1 VSRVRACILIVA
13 AIAVAVVVGTPTTA
27 RSARSHALGPNDRAF
42 LEDLERRSFRYFEE
56 QADPQTGHV
65 RDRARTDG
73 SPHDETH
80 RDVASIAA
88 TGYGLAGL
96 CIAAERGWLPRAE
109 AAARARTTIGFLARG
124 MPHERGWF
132 PHFVNAR
139 TGARAWNSE
148 YSSIDTALL
157 MGGVLAAKG
166 CFAEDQ
172 AIRRDADAVYRRI
185 DFTWMLNGDPALL
198 SMGWKPESGF
208 LESRWNHYCELM
220 LLYLLAI
227 GSPTHPIPAVSWYAW
242 TRPTVTFDQHTFVG
256 AADPL
261 FVHQYSHAF
270 VDFRGRRDT
279 RSPHIDWWQNSID
292 ATRAHKAFCLSISKQ
307 FPGYT
312 DKIWGI
318 TASDGPNGYQAWG
331 GPPAHGPIDGT
342 VVPAAAGGSLMF
354 APDITLPALEAMK
367 AQFGSK
373 IYGRYSFADAFH
385 PTTGWVNPDVLG
397 IDLGITL
404 LSAEN
409 LRTGNVWRW
418 VMLDASIRKAL
429 DSVTTKTAGTQG
441 LRDQGARPIA
451 SAVVRRAV
459 WWAPASRP

>member
-1 VSRVRACILIVA
+1 
-13 AIAVAVVVGTPTTA
+13 
-27 RSARSHALGPNDRAF
+27 
-42 LEDLERRSFRYFEE
+42 
-56 QADPQTGHV
+56 
-65 RDRARTDG
+65 
-73 SPHDETH
+73 
-80 RDVASIAA
+80 
-88 TGYGLAGL
+88 
-96 CIAAERGWLPRAE
+96 
-109 AAARARTTIGFLARG
+109 
-124 MPHERGWF
+124 
-132 PHFVNAR
+132 
-139 TGARAWNSE
+139 
-148 YSSIDTALL
+148 
-157 MGGVLAAKG
+157 
-166 CFAEDQ
+166 
-172 AIRRDADAVYRRI
+172 VYRRI

-242 TRPTVTFDQHTFVG
+242 TRPTVTFDQYTFVG

-279 RSPHIDWWQNSID
+279 RSPHIDWWRNSID

-441 LRDQGARPIA
+441 LRDQGARAIA